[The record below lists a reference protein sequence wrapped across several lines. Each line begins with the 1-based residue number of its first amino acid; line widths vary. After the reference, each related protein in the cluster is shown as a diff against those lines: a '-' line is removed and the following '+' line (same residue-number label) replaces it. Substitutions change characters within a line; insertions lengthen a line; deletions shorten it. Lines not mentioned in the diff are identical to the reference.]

1 MSDAILSTSQLV
13 RTLGDE
19 MHEMISTLYPICRS
33 ITGNGVRESLKIMQ
47 EYLPIEIHEVPS
59 GTSVFDWT
67 VPKEWNIN
75 DAFVKNAKGERV
87 IDFQKHNLHVL
98 NYSIPVSG
106 SYSLEELKQH
116 LYSLP
121 DQPDLIPY
129 RTSYYQENWGFCLSH
144 NSLENLE
151 AGPYEVCI
159 DSSLEPGHLTYGE
172 FVIPGT
178 SKEEVLISCHICH
191 PSLANDNLSGNA
203 VAIFLARQ
211 LMQMQTRYT
220 YRFVFVPGT
229 IGSITWLAMNESRI
243 SNIRHGLVATLLGD
257 PAGFTY
263 KKTRKGDAEIDR
275 AVLHFLDQQGK
286 DHTVIDFFPYGYD
299 ERQYNSPGINL
310 NVGSLSRS
318 QYGQYPEYHT
328 SGDNLELVTADQLEE
343 SLEAYAAI
351 VNVLEGNQHY
361 QNLAPYCEPQLGK
374 RGLYQHI
381 SGDSVG
387 DSKSRQ
393 LAMLWVLNLSDGEN
407 SLLDIAERAKLP
419 FDTIQEIALILE
431 EQDLLKQL

>member
-1 MSDAILSTSQLV
+1 MSDAILSTSPLV

-59 GTSVFDWT
+59 GTAVFDWT
-67 VPKEWNIN
+67 VPKEWNIK
-75 DAFVKNAKGERV
+75 DAFVKNVKGERV

-121 DQPDLIPY
+121 GQPDLIPY

-151 AGPYEVCI
+151 EGSYEVCI

-211 LMQMQTRYT
+211 LKQMQTRYT

-257 PAGFTY
+257 PAEFTY

-275 AVLHFLDQQGK
+275 AVLHYLDQRSKG
-286 DHTVIDFFPYGYD
+286 HTVIDFFPYGYD

-328 SGDNLELVTADQLEE
+328 SGDNLELVTAAQLEE

-351 VNVLEGNQHY
+351 VNILEGNQHY

-381 SGDSVG
+381 SGDSAG

-419 FDTIQEIALILE
+419 FETIQEIALILE
-431 EQDLLKQL
+431 EQDLLEKL